1 MVNGLKVNSFKGK
14 RKGPLVLCIMDGVG
28 FGKYAE
34 GDAVKD
40 SHTEYL
46 DEALN
51 SWPGTRLKAHG
62 KAVGLPS
69 DGDMGNSE
77 VGHNAMGCGRV
88 FAQGAKLV
96 NKSIESGALFQG
108 ETWGKLTRNVK
119 DSGGSLHFIG
129 LLSDGNVHSHI
140 DQLKALIKG
149 AKESG
154 VGKVRVHGLL
164 DGRDVGETS
173 ALDYFTPFEEFLSS
187 VSDSSFDARFAS
199 GGGRM
204 NITMDRYDAD
214 WSMVELGWKTHVLA
228 EGSIY
233 SSATEAITD
242 LREKT
247 SAIDQ
252 DLPPFIVAGE
262 DGKPAGPIVD
272 GDSVVLFNF
281 RGDRAIEL
289 TRAFEDK
296 DGFNRF
302 DRVRVP
308 DVQYAGMM
316 EYDGDA
322 HIPSQYLVTPPA
334 IERTMTEYLVASG
347 VKQFSISETQK
358 FGHVT
363 YFWNGNRTGY
373 FDENLELYVEIPSD
387 IVPFEER
394 PAMKCAEITDKL
406 LEVIEEGEYEMI
418 KLNFPNGDMVG
429 HTGVFQA
436 VLASIEVMDLQIG
449 RLMKAVEKAGGIL
462 ILTADHGNSDDMFE
476 HNKKGEVVVKDNG
489 KPTSKTSHSLNPVPF
504 LIYDPSYN
512 GEYSSELNEGL
523 GISSVAS
530 TTMNLLG
537 FEAPEDYDP
546 SIINLL

>member
-1 MVNGLKVNSFKGK
+1 MVESLKVNSFKGK
-14 RKGPLVLCIMDGVG
+14 RKGPLVLCIMDVVG
-28 FGKYAE
+28 FGKYPE
-34 GDAVKD
+34 GDAVKE

-46 DEALN
+46 DEALK

-62 KAVGLPS
+62 KSVGLPS

-96 NKSIESGALFQG
+96 NKSIDSGALFKG
-108 ETWGKLTRNVK
+108 ETWKILVENAK
-119 DSGGSLHFIG
+119 KSGGSLHFIG

-140 DQLKALIKG
+140 DHLKALIKG
-149 AKESG
+149 AKDSG
-154 VGKVRVHGLL
+154 VSKVRIHGLL

-187 VSDSSFDARFAS
+187 LCDASFDARFAS

-214 WSMVELGWKTHVLA
+214 WSMVERGWKTHVLA
-228 EGSIY
+228 EGDLFD
-233 SSATEAITD
+233 SATEAIIS

-247 SAIDQ
+247 DAIDQ
-252 DLPPFIVAGE
+252 DLPAFIVAGE

-289 TRAFEDK
+289 TKAFESANDFDK
-296 DGFNRF
+296 F

-308 DVQYAGMM
+308 KVEYAGMM

-334 IERTMTEYLVASG
+334 IDRTMTEYLVASG

-373 FDENLELYVEIPSD
+373 FDENLELYVEIISD

-394 PAMKCAEITDKL
+394 PAMKCAEITDKVI
-406 LEVIEEGEYEMI
+406 EVIEAGEYEMI

-436 VLASIEVMDLQIG
+436 VLASMEVMDLQIG
-449 RLMKAVEKAGGIL
+449 RLRKAIEKAGGIL

-476 HNKKGEVVVKDNG
+476 HNKKGEVVYKENG
-489 KPTSKTSHSLNPVPF
+489 SPKSKTSHSLNPVPF
-504 LIYDPSYN
+504 LIFDPSYD
-512 GEYSSELNEGL
+512 GEYSLELNENL
-523 GISSVAS
+523 GISSVAATS
-530 TTMNLLG
+530 MNLMG
-537 FEAPEDYDP
+537 YDAPDDYDP
-546 SIINLL
+546 GILNFS

>member
-1 MVNGLKVNSFKGK
+1 MVEALKTNSFKGK

-28 FGKYAE
+28 FGKYE
-34 GDAVKD
+34 SGDAVKA

-46 DEALN
+46 ETALKK
-51 SWPGTRLKAHG
+51 WPGTRLKAHG

-96 NKSIESGALFQG
+96 NKSIETSALFKG
-108 ETWGKLTRNVK
+108 DTWQKLTGNVK
-119 DSGGSLHFIG
+119 KSGGSLHFIG

-149 AKESG
+149 AKSSG
-154 VGKVRVHGLL
+154 VDKVRIHGLL

-173 ALDYFTPFEEFLSS
+173 ALDYFTPFEDFLSS
-187 VSDSSFDARFAS
+187 LSDSTFDARFAS

-214 WSMVELGWKTHVLA
+214 WSMVERGWKTHVLA
-228 EGSIY
+228 EGDIFP
-233 SSATEAITD
+233 SATEAITS

-247 SAIDQ
+247 AAIDQ
-252 DLPPFIVAGE
+252 DLPAFIVAGE
-262 DGKPAGPIVD
+262 DGKPAGPIID

-289 TRAFEDK
+289 TKAFESGD
-296 DGFNRF
+296 DFNRF

-308 DVQYAGMM
+308 KVQYAGMM

-334 IERTMTEYLVASG
+334 IDRTMTEYLVASG

-406 LEVIEEGEYEMI
+406 IEVIREGEYEMI

-436 VLASIEVMDLQIG
+436 VLASLEVMDLQIG
-449 RLMKAVEKAGGIL
+449 RLMKAIEKAGGIL
-462 ILTADHGNSDDMFE
+462 VLTADHGNSDDMFE
-476 HNKKGEVVVKDNG
+476 HTKKGDVVIKDNG
-489 KPTSKTSHSLNPVPF
+489 KPKSKTSHSLNPVPF
-504 LIYDPSYN
+504 LIYDPSFK
-512 GEYSSELNEGL
+512 GEYSTDLNEGL
-523 GISSVAS
+523 GISSVAA

-537 FEAPEDYDP
+537 YEAPEDYDK
-546 SIINLL
+546 SIINF